1 MKRRDKWNTMEGEIS
16 LHFSSDERALRMRM
30 TCRSKSLCR
39 TMGTRRVRTK
49 KGGEEIRMSC
59 VSPHGGAPK
68 WCLKMFLVQ
77 RDNER
82 TMARPVLQSGISSY
96 RAFSFA
102 SSSWIGKTTLS
113 SVRGNEPP
121 LPRDYLLDAFNLVEN
136 STRSKENKYNYS
148 IITWTC

>member
-1 MKRRDKWNTMEGEIS
+1 MGGEIS

-39 TMGTRRVRTK
+39 TMDTRRVRTK

-102 SSSWIGKTTLS
+102 SSS
-113 SVRGNEPP
+113 
-121 LPRDYLLDAFNLVEN
+121 
-136 STRSKENKYNYS
+136 
-148 IITWTC
+148 